1 MALSFGFF
9 IDPALTTRLTSSL
22 QFIQDKTS
30 PAAEDKVVYFGSSR
44 VDRVCRD
51 SAAPLVDAIVLSA
64 VVTGAGN
71 VFMATSSAGLDTAV
85 AGAALDLGVEVAG
98 GVDNAIPVHLRVLDV
113 SHAVGQRAVAFSTNT
128 LSEYA
133 A

>member
-22 QFIQDKTS
+22 QFIQDKVS
-30 PAAEDKVVYFGSSR
+30 PAAENKVIYFGSSR
-44 VDRVCRD
+44 ADRVCRD
-51 SAAPLVDAIVLSA
+51 SAAPLVGSIVLSVA
-64 VVTGAGN
+64 VTGAGN
-71 VFMATSSAGLDTAV
+71 VFMAVSSAGLDTAT
-85 AGAALDLGVEVAG
+85 AGAVLDLGVEVAG
-98 GVDNAIPVHLRVLDV
+98 GVDNAIAVHLRVLDV
-113 SHAVGQRAVAFSTNT
+113 SHAVGQRAVVFSTNP